1 MRRTLIFILTAIM
14 LLMTAC
20 SSGGDKIK
28 LTGGYVIWK
37 TDSRT
42 VICGR
47 DNDGVVENVV
57 GDYVTE
63 YRYGDRY
70 IFVKCAD
77 VPEDPEKQ
85 IDFSA
90 VTYYIIDTAD
100 GETQGPLDEKVFD
113 EVCTRIEEKNM
124 TDWRKTK

>member
-1 MRRTLIFILTAIM
+1 MRKALIFILTAIM

-63 YRYGDRY
+63 YRWRPLYFREVRRYPGDGATTLRL
-70 IFVKCAD
+70 IV
-77 VPEDPEKQ
+77 
-85 IDFSA
+85 
-90 VTYYIIDTAD
+90 
-100 GETQGPLDEKVFD
+100 
-113 EVCTRIEEKNM
+113 
-124 TDWRKTK
+124 

>member
-1 MRRTLIFILTAIM
+1 MRKALIFILTAIM

-47 DNDGVVENVV
+47 DND
-57 GDYVTE
+57 
-63 YRYGDRY
+63 
-70 IFVKCAD
+70 
-77 VPEDPEKQ
+77 
-85 IDFSA
+85 
-90 VTYYIIDTAD
+90 
-100 GETQGPLDEKVFD
+100 
-113 EVCTRIEEKNM
+113 
-124 TDWRKTK
+124 